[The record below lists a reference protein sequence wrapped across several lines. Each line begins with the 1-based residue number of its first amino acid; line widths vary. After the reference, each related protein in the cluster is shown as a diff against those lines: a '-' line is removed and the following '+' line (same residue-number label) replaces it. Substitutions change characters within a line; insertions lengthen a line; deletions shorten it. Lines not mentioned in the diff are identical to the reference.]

1 MAKDRFD
8 TGKAPIIHVTECRG
22 ELVIRG
28 WSDAELLIRGEDYQ
42 AKESDVGLT
51 IESNSRMS
59 LMVPTRSSL
68 TLSRVEGD
76 LVVKNVSGKIETKDV
91 AGDAIF
97 LGTGDVR
104 LDNLHGD
111 LSAKRISGSV
121 SVGTV
126 HGDGLV
132 RTADDLNIGT
142 VHGDLSARYLNGLA
156 QVGDVMGDLSLRNV
170 AGDVTVKKVHRDA
183 NLLELGGKTTFS
195 DVRGDIRLSGRLGQA
210 KHSFT
215 ASGDIIMRWPSDAPL
230 SLEASGSTISN
241 KLSFDQVNQ
250 TNGTLAGRIGD
261 GSIVVSLSA
270 NGRIILKDIQVA
282 EERWDWDQSAEPGV
296 DISIDLEGLGER
308 ISMQVNEHI
317 ARITTDLERKFG
329 PEYSQKIAEKVAKK
343 AEWAAAKA
351 ERAADA
357 AIRRAERGI
366 RRSARRTAARRPD
379 PVAPARKRATSEEQ
393 LKILKMVE
401 QGIITVEEAGTL
413 LEALES

>member
-8 TGKAPIIHVTECRG
+8 TGKAPIINVTKCSG

-28 WSDAELLIRGEDYQ
+28 WSEAEVLIRGEDYQ
-42 AKESDVGLT
+42 ANESDVGLS
-51 IESNSRMS
+51 IESASRLS
-59 LMVPTRSSL
+59 LMVPARASL
-68 TLSRVEGD
+68 TLSRVDGD
-76 LVVKNVSGKIETKDV
+76 LVVKNVSAGIEIKEV

-97 LGTGDVR
+97 LGTADVR
-104 LDNLHGD
+104 LDNLNGD

-121 SVGTV
+121 NVGTV

-132 RTADDLNIGT
+132 RTAEELNIGT
-142 VHGDLSARYLNGLA
+142 VHGDLSARYLNGLV
-156 QVGDVMGDLSLRNV
+156 QLGDVMGDLSLRNI
-170 AGDVTVKKVHRDA
+170 AGDVAVKKVHRDA

-195 DVRGDIRLSGRLGQA
+195 DVRGDVRLSGRLGQG
-210 KHSFT
+210 KHTFT

-230 SLEASGSTISN
+230 SLEASGSSISN
-241 KLSFDQVNQ
+241 KLNFDEVTQ
-250 TNGTLAGRIGD
+250 TDDTLAGRIGD

-270 NGRIILKDIQVA
+270 DGRIILKDIQVA
-282 EERWDWDQSAEPGV
+282 EEKWDWDQSEGPGV
-296 DISIDLEGLGER
+296 DVSIDLEGLGER

-329 PEYSQKIAEKVAKK
+329 PEYSQKIAEKIAKK

-357 AIRRAERGI
+357 AIRRAERGM
-366 RRSARRTAARRPD
+366 RRSARRTTPRRPE
-379 PVAPARKRATSEEQ
+379 PATPPKKKVSSEEQ

-401 QGIITVEEAGTL
+401 QGIISVEEAGTL